1 MCLIVLYVMHCEIY
15 LIRRNQYRKLINLSY
30 QFKCINKDF
39 KFIVFIILSK
49 NNSNKPTQSE
59 GESNLSERRLEWANK
74 TTSNTTKDLLAR
86 DAAAFLHQSV
96 SSPCLSTITKAEGP
110 HIWDGEGRKYLDF
123 HGNNGVL
130 RVDVSAPRSP
140 RSLLI
145 NGSRILVSWQ
155 Y

>member
-1 MCLIVLYVMHCEIY
+1 MLA
-15 LIRRNQYRKLINLSY
+15 Q
-30 QFKCINKDF
+30 
-39 KFIVFIILSK
+39 SK

-123 HGNNGVL
+123 HGNNVHHIGYGH
-130 RVDVSAPRSP
+130 PR
-140 RSLLI
+140 LKKAI
-145 NGSRILVSWQ
+145 
-155 Y
+155 